1 MEQDIPILDGSLV
14 QLPSDIRESLALKL
28 QGDLYSFCKFVLGYR
43 DMTERAHGPMC
54 TFLDGN
60 PSKIKACGMPR
71 NTFKS
76 SIGTI
81 GRTMQRVIINPDDTH
96 LIANESAT
104 NAERFLG
111 TIKQHAESNA
121 VFRALYSQIIPKDTR
136 ATVWNN
142 QSLRFNRDGIRPEPT
157 VDAIGMTGTYT
168 SRHYDHV
175 IFDDIISEEASKSE
189 KVMRDVTDRAR
200 KVRTLFRHA
209 ENSSL
214 TIMFTRWLYGD
225 TYEIL
230 FDLFKQRI
238 AKLIRGAIEDDGPI
252 FPEFLSLAT
261 LAQIREE
268 LGEYAF
274 SCMYMNSP
282 RNEEVQDFNVQD
294 LRWWKWLDAKQDVV
308 LLLDSSGNEF
318 RRYHI
323 ASLDITTTVDLASAE
338 KLSDDRNAVTTVG
351 VTPEGEILV
360 LESWA
365 RRCSPIEL
373 IRHLIST
380 NIRWQPRAF
389 GIEDVAYQKAFKWF
403 LADYAAQSSEPIY
416 FNVKPIKAI
425 KAKETRIR
433 GLQPFAAVH
442 KLYLLPEQHILR
454 NEMAAFPLG
463 QHDDALDSLSMQL
476 QLFSGVVSARQQRRS
491 IEREREAL
499 RMIASQNATLAGV
512 RVEDSDNDIDYA
524 PSFYSSWELESASVP
539 LSIGG

>member
-1 MEQDIPILDGSLV
+1 MEQDIPFLDESV
-14 QLPSDIRESLALKL
+14 VKLPQDVRESLALKL
-28 QGDLYSFCKFVLGYR
+28 QGDLYSFSKFVLGYR
-43 DMTERAHGPMC
+43 DMTVRAHGPMC

-60 PSKIKACGMPR
+60 PSKVKACGMPR

-81 GRTMQRVIINPDDTH
+81 ARTMQRVIKNPDDTH

-121 VFRALYSQIIPKDTR
+121 VFRALYSSVIPKDTR

-175 IFDDIISEEASKSE
+175 NFDDIISEEASKSE
-189 KVMRDVTDRAR
+189 KVMKDVTDRAR
-200 KVRTLFRHA
+200 KVRTLFRHPDI
-209 ENSSL
+209 STL

-225 TYEIL
+225 TYETL
-230 FDLFKQRI
+230 FDLFKGRI
-238 AKLIRGAIEDDGPI
+238 AKMIRGAIEDDGPI
-252 FPEFLSLAT
+252 FPEFLSLET

-294 LRWWKWLDAKQDVV
+294 LRWWRPDDTGLYAI
-308 LLLDSSGNEF
+308 LLDKEGREL
-318 RRYHI
+318 RRWLF
-323 ASLDITTTVDLASAE
+323 AQLDITVTVDLASAE
-338 KLSDDRNAVTTVG
+338 KLSDDRNAVTTCG
-351 VTPEGEILV
+351 VTPNGEIIV
-360 LESWA
+360 LDSWA

-373 IRHLIST
+373 IKYLIYINRRFS
-380 NIRWQPRAF
+380 PRAF
-389 GIEDVAYQKAFKWF
+389 GIEDVAYQKAFKTF
-403 LADYAAQSSEPIY
+403 LADYAANETDPIY

-476 QLFSGVVSARQQRRS
+476 QLFTGQVSIKQQRRM
-491 IEREREAL
+491 IQREREAL
-499 RMIASQNATLAGV
+499 QMIAMQNASLSGI
-512 RVEDSDNDIDYA
+512 RVEDPDNDIDYRPA
-524 PSFYSSWELESASVP
+524 FYESFELEAASQ
-539 LSIGG
+539 

>member
-1 MEQDIPILDGSLV
+1 MDQDLPFLDETV
-14 QLPSDIRESLALKL
+14 VKLPQDLRESLALKL
-28 QGDLYSFCKFVLGYR
+28 QNDLYSFSKFVLGYH
-43 DMTERAHGPMC
+43 DMTVRAHGPMC
-54 TFLDGN
+54 TFLDHN
-60 PSKIKACGMPR
+60 PSLIKACGMPR

-81 GRTMQRVIINPDDTH
+81 ARTMQRVVKNPDDTH

-104 NAERFLG
+104 NAQRFLG

-121 VFRALYSQIIPKDTR
+121 VFRALWSSVIPKDTR
-136 ATVWNN
+136 STVWNN
-142 QSLRFNRDGIRPEPT
+142 ESLRFNRDGVRPEPT

-175 IFDDIISEEASKSE
+175 NFDDIISEEASKSE

-200 KVRTLFRHA
+200 KVRTLFRHPDR
-209 ENSSL
+209 SSL

-230 FDLFKQRI
+230 FGLFKGNI
-238 AKLIRGAIEDDGPI
+238 AKMIRGAIEDDGPI
-252 FPEFLSLAT
+252 FPEFLSLET

-294 LRWWKWLDAKQDVV
+294 LRWWKWYDSAQRWVS
-308 LLLDSSGNEF
+308 LLRPDGAEF

-323 ASLDITTTVDLASAE
+323 AQLDITTTVDLASAE
-338 KLSDDRNAVTTVG
+338 KLSDDRNAVTTCG

-373 IRHLIST
+373 IKQLIST

-389 GIEDVAYQKAFKWF
+389 GIEDVAYQKAFKHF
-403 LADYAAQSSEPIY
+403 LQDYAAQSDEPIY

-442 KLYLLPEQHILR
+442 KLYLSPEQHILR

-463 QHDDALDSLSMQL
+463 QHDDALDCLSMQL
-476 QLFSGVVSARQQRRS
+476 QLFTGTVSARQQRRM
-491 IEREREAL
+491 IEREKEAL
-499 RMIASQNATLAGV
+499 QMIHVQQASLAGI
-512 RVEDSDNDIDYA
+512 RIEDPDNDIDYRPA
-524 PSFYSSWELESASVP
+524 FYSSYELEAAST
-539 LSIGG
+539 

>member
-1 MEQDIPILDGSLV
+1 MEQDIPFLDKSVV
-14 QLPSDIRESLALKL
+14 QLPQDVRESLALKL
-28 QGDLYSFCKFVLGYR
+28 QGDLYSFSKFVLGYR

-60 PSKIKACGMPR
+60 PSKVKACGMPR

-76 SIGTI
+76 SIGTV
-81 GRTMQRVIINPDDTH
+81 GRTMQKIVQNPDDTH

-111 TIKQHAESNA
+111 LIKQHAESNA
-121 VFRALYSQIIPKDTR
+121 VFRALYSSVIPKDTR
-136 ATVWNN
+136 ATIWNN
-142 QSLRFNRDGIRPEPT
+142 QSLRFNRKNVRAEPT

-168 SRHYDHV
+168 SRHYDDI

-200 KVRTLFRHA
+200 KVRTLFRHPV
-209 ENSSL
+209 NSTL

-225 TYEIL
+225 TYEVL
-230 FDLFKQRI
+230 FDLFKGRI

-252 FPEFLSLAT
+252 FPEFLSLET
-261 LAQIREE
+261 LAEIREE

-294 LRWWKWLDAKQDVV
+294 LRWWRFAEGETVV
-308 LLLDSSGNEF
+308 ELLDRNGDVF
-318 RRYHI
+318 RRYLV
-323 ASLDITTTVDLASAE
+323 AQLDITTTVDLASAE
-338 KLSDDRNAVTTVG
+338 KLSDDRNAVTTCG

-360 LESWA
+360 LDSWA

-373 IRHLIST
+373 IKYLIST
-380 NIRWQPRAF
+380 NLRWQPRAF
-389 GIEDVAYQKAFKWF
+389 GIEDVAYQKAFKHF
-403 LADYAAQSSEPIY
+403 LVDYAAHSSEPVY

-442 KLYLLPEQHILR
+442 KLYLSPEQHILR
-454 NEMAAFPLG
+454 NEMSAFPLG

-476 QLFSGVVSARQQRRS
+476 QLFTGVVSARQQRRM

-499 RMIASQNATLAGV
+499 RMIAAQNASLSGI
-512 RVEDSDNDIDYA
+512 RVEDPDNDIDYQPA
-524 PSFYSSWELESASVP
+524 FYTSYELEAAS
-539 LSIGG
+539 